1 MDVEW
6 DPEKARSNRT
16 KHRVEFEEAAT
27 CLLDANAL
35 VLEDEESQ
43 GESRWILVGMSTKPR
58 LLTIVYTL
66 RMEDRI
72 RLISARK
79 ATRKEERDYA

>member
-1 MDVEW
+1 MEIEW
-6 DPEKARSNRT
+6 DPEKARSNRA
-16 KHRVEFEEAAT
+16 KHRVELEEAVT
-27 CLLDANAL
+27 CLLDSNAL
-35 VLEDEESQ
+35 VLEDEESAD
-43 GESRWILVGMSTKPR
+43 ESRWILVGMSTKPR

-79 ATRKEERDYA
+79 ATRREARDYA

>member
-1 MDVEW
+1 MEIEW
-6 DPEKARSNRT
+6 DPEKARLNRA
-16 KHRVEFEEAAT
+16 KHRVEFEEAVT
-27 CLLDANAL
+27 CLLDSNAL
-35 VLEDEESQ
+35 VLEDEESE

-72 RLISARK
+72 RVISARK
-79 ATRKEERDYA
+79 ATRREARNYA

>member
-1 MDVEW
+1 MEIEW
-6 DPEKARSNRT
+6 DPEKARSNRA
-16 KHRVEFEEAAT
+16 KHRVEFEEAVT
-27 CLLDANAL
+27 CLLDSNAL
-35 VLEDEESQ
+35 VLEDEESE

-66 RMEDRI
+66 RMEDRL

-79 ATRKEERDYA
+79 ATRREARNYA

>member
-1 MDVEW
+1 MEIEW
-6 DPEKARSNRT
+6 DPEKARLNRA
-16 KHRVEFEEAAT
+16 KHRVEFEEAVT
-27 CLLDANAL
+27 CLLDSNAL
-35 VLEDEESQ
+35 VLEDEESE

-79 ATRKEERDYA
+79 ATRREARNYA

>member
-1 MDVEW
+1 MEIEW
-6 DPEKARSNRT
+6 DPEKARSNRA
-16 KHRVEFEEAAT
+16 KHRVEFEEAVT
-27 CLLDANAL
+27 CLLDSNAL
-35 VLEDEESQ
+35 VLEDEESE

-66 RMEDRI
+66 RMEDRL

-79 ATRKEERDYA
+79 ATKREARNYA